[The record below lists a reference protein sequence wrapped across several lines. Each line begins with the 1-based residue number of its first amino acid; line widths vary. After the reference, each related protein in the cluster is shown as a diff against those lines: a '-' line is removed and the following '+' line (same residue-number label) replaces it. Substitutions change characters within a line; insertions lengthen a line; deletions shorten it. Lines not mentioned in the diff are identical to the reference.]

1 MPDFEK
7 LNDTNYIDWSCLME
21 AHLTRKELWEVIDGS
36 ESKPAG
42 SANTLAVRA
51 WVRRQ
56 QLARVKIILHVETN
70 QLLHTHFN
78 DPKDIWDNLE
88 KIHHAR
94 GFATHLSLQQCFLS
108 MTKDANKLM

>member
-1 MPDFEK
+1 
-7 LNDTNYIDWSCLME
+7 ME

-78 DPKDIWDNLE
+78 DLKDIWDNLE
-88 KIHHAR
+88 KIHRAH
-94 GFATHLSLQQCFLS
+94 GFATCLSLWQHFLS
-108 MTKDANKLM
+108 MMQDANKPMSHWIAVVKQVAY